1 MKLFKRG
8 IIIFAMLAIV
18 FAMTGC
24 QGSTT
29 PSTTTSETNPKISGD
44 ITVSAAASLKDALT
58 EVKDLYLKKEP
69 NANVIVNFAGSGSL
83 SQQIQQGAAVDIF
96 ISASTKDITNLKD
109 AELLD
114 NTTLKNLLGNEVVLI
129 VPKDSTTTINKFE
142 QVVDPAITKI
152 GMGEPTTVPVG
163 QYATDVFTFLNVM
176 DQVKDKIVY
185 GKDVKEVLTWVET
198 GNVDAGVVYSTDA
211 KASDK
216 VKVVATATADS
227 HKAIIYPAA
236 VIKASKNPEAA
247 KDFNDFL
254 SSDAAK
260 AVFVKYGFTTL

>member
-1 MKLFKRG
+1 MKLYKRS
-8 IIIFAMLAIV
+8 ITLFAMLAIV

-24 QGSTT
+24 QTSTQ
-29 PSTTTSETNPKISGD
+29 PSETSSKVNGD
-44 ITVSAAASLKDALT
+44 ITISAAASLKDAMT
-58 EVKDLYLKKEP
+58 EVKDLYLEKEP
-69 NANVIVNFAGSGSL
+69 NANLIVNFAGSGSL
-83 SQQIQQGAAVDIF
+83 SQQIQQGAAVDVF
-96 ISASTKDITNLKD
+96 VSASTQYMTSLKD

-129 VPKDSTTTINKFE
+129 VPKDATTTINKFE
-142 QVVDPAITKI
+142 QVDDPTITKI
-152 GMGEPTTVPVG
+152 GMGEPTTVPAG
-163 QYATDVFTFLNVM
+163 QYAADVFTYLNVM
-176 DQVKDKIVY
+176 DQVKDKIVF

-211 KASDK
+211 KESAA

-227 HKAIIYPAA
+227 HKAIIYPTA
-236 VIKASKNPEAA
+236 VIKASKNLVAA

>member
-8 IIIFAMLAIV
+8 IILFAMLAIV

-24 QGSTT
+24 QTSTT
-29 PSTTTSETNPKISGD
+29 PSDTSSKLSGD
-44 ITVSAAASLKDALT
+44 ITVSAAASLKDAMT
-58 EVKDLYLKKEP
+58 EIKALYLAKEP
-69 NANVIVNFAGSGSL
+69 NTNLIVNFGASGAL
-83 SQQIQQGAAVDIF
+83 AQQIQQGAGVDVF
-96 ISASTKDITNLKD
+96 VSASTKDMTTLKD
-109 AELLD
+109 AQLLD
-114 NTTLKNLLGNEVVLI
+114 DTTLKNLLGNEVVLI
-129 VPKDSTTTINKFE
+129 VPKDSTTTINSFE
-142 QVVDPAITKI
+142 QVVDPTITKL
-152 GMGEPTTVPVG
+152 GLGEPTTVPAG
-163 QYATDVFTFLNVM
+163 QYAVDVFTFYNVM
-176 DQVKDKIVY
+176 DQIKDKIVY

-211 KASDK
+211 KASSA
-216 VKVVATATADS
+216 VKVVAIAPADS
-227 HKAIIYPAA
+227 HKPIIYPAA